1 MVPQATVAH
10 RSAKRLRLRIAS
22 RRRDAS
28 FFDSLHE
35 KMTPAFPSLSVQVN
49 AVTASVLLVGDAV
62 VFDEVAAFGRS
73 KKLFEVAAVEK
84 AERAMALSVTAPL
97 HSANRQIRQVTGW
110 ICPGRCFWRCWC
122 SARSS
127 CFAATGARRRGI
139 PRVDLPGAVFLALLV
154 FGAVELLRGNWRTPP
169 WYTAFWYAFGL
180 YSKSLIDHAGGDQG
194 GDVFGD

>member
-1 MVPQATVAH
+1 
-10 RSAKRLRLRIAS
+10 LG
-22 RRRDAS
+22 
-28 FFDSLHE
+28 
-35 KMTPAFPSLSVQVN
+35 
-49 AVTASVLLVGDAV
+49 AV
-62 VFDEVAAFGRS
+62 

-97 HSANRQIRQVTGW
+97 HSANRQIRQVTG
-110 ICPGRCFWRCWC
+110 G
-122 SARSS
+122 
-127 CFAATGARRRGI
+127 
-139 PRVDLPGAVFLALLV
+139 RVDLPGAVFLALLV

>member
-97 HSANRQIRQVTGW
+97 HSANRQIRQVTG
-110 ICPGRCFWRCWC
+110 G
-122 SARSS
+122 
-127 CFAATGARRRGI
+127 
-139 PRVDLPGAVFLALLV
+139 RVDLPGAVFLALLV